1 MSHGPDRCPGGNVIE
16 LRRRNQENELVITH
30 ETLACRWTGEQMDY
44 YLAVW
49 GMQSR
54 E

>member
-1 MSHGPDRCPGGNVIE
+1 MRFSANVVAME
-16 LRRRNQENELVITH
+16 ERNRKNGLEINH

-44 YLAVW
+44 DLAVL
-49 GMQSR
+49 GLQSR